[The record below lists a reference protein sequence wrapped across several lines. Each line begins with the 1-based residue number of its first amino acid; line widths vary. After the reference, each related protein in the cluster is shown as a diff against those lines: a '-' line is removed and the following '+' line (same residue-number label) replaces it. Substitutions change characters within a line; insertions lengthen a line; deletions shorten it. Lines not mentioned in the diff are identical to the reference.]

1 MKLCRPLPTRSLA
14 VAVLGFAFCG
24 CSQSGLMTRPQPS
37 GPDENYAAFL
47 SAAKSPGRG
56 VPKSWDPVKKAK
68 LHKVLAMAESLKPG
82 APEIP
87 ALRDR
92 FQQAMA
98 VWQIRASRKAME
110 SRKTFP
116 ETFVNSVGIT
126 MKLIQP
132 GTPSSIEIA
141 TPYYIGVYEVT
152 EAQWARVM
160 GGNRGH
166 GPAGNVSY
174 NEATK
179 FCQRLSTKEG
189 ITYSLPSED
198 QWEYA
203 CRAGTATE
211 YSFGDSWD
219 EAASRRPNPWGLYDM
234 HGNQW
239 EWCIGSVLRG
249 GSWRSTP
256 VLCRAASRSRYSPVD
271 RYDGY
276 GFRVVVP
283 CGPGV
288 D

>member
-1 MKLCRPLPTRSLA
+1 MKLCCPLPTGSLV
-14 VAVLGFAFCG
+14 VAVLGFTFCG
-24 CSQSGLMTRPQPS
+24 CAQSGLMTRPQPS
-37 GPDENYAAFL
+37 GPDENYATFL
-47 SAAKSPGRG
+47 SAAKCLGRD
-56 VPKSWDPVKKAK
+56 VPKSWNPVKKAK
-68 LHKVLAMAESLKPG
+68 LDEVLAMAESLKPG

-92 FQQAMA
+92 FQQALA
-98 VWQIRASRKAME
+98 VWHIRANRKATE
-110 SRKTFP
+110 AGKTLP
-116 ETFVNSVGIT
+116 ETFVNSAGIT

-132 GTPSSIEIA
+132 GTTSSIEIT

-152 EAQWARVM
+152 DAQWARVM
-160 GGNRGH
+160 GGNG
-166 GPAGNVSY
+166 GPEPAGNVSY

-179 FCQRLSTKEG
+179 FCQRLSAKEG

-203 CRAGTATE
+203 CRAGTVTE

-249 GSWRSTP
+249 GSWAIHPRY
-256 VLCRAASRSRYSPVD
+256 CRAANRVWSTP
-271 RYDGY
+271 GY
-276 GFRVVVP
+276 RVCDDGFRVVVP